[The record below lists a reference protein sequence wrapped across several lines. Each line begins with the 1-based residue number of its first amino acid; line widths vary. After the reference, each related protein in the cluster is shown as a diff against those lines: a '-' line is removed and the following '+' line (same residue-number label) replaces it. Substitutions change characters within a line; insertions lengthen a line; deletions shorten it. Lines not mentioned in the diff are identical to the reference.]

1 VFLRVTFRGS
11 PFLRSSHILT
21 KDADPTD
28 SARPLHYSKSDRR
41 VARAPAL
48 STCSSLTHAHRSI
61 GYRNRNPKPLAD
73 SAARLMYVRVYD
85 SRDSFR
91 LPAPRLMY
99 VRVYDIRDTSRL
111 PAPSPSLCYSL
122 THAHWSIGYRNRNPQ
137 PLADSAARLM
147 HLRVYDSRDNSHQP
161 APSPSLYYSLT
172 HAHSTLPTPTLL
184 TITCT
189 EVLWFLE
196 RLTRPTVSCCV
207 KTRTRLTL
215 CLPAQPSVG
224 EAF

>member
-1 VFLRVTFRGS
+1 MFLRVTFRGS
-11 PFLRSSHILT
+11 PFLRSSHVLT
-21 KDADPTD
+21 KDADPAD

-41 VARAPAL
+41 VARTPAL

-85 SRDSFR
+85 SRDSSP
-91 LPAPRLMY
+91 L
-99 VRVYDIRDTSRL
+99 S
-111 PAPSPSLCYSL
+111 APSPSLCYSL
-122 THAHWSIGYRNRNPQ
+122 THAHRSIGYRNRNPQ
-137 PLADSAARLM
+137 SLADSVVRLM
-147 HLRVYDSRDNSHQP
+147 HLRVYDTRDSSHQP

-184 TITCT
+184 TIRCT
-189 EVLWFLE
+189 QVLWFLE
-196 RLTRPTVSCCV
+196 RLTRSTVSCCV
-207 KTRTRLTL
+207 TTRTRLTL
-215 CLPAQPSVG
+215 CLPAQPSVC